1 MASTERQNSL
11 LVAEDWTKI
20 YQTFQNADFKS
31 YDFETIRRSMIEYL
45 RQNYIDSSEYVALI
59 DMIAFLA
66 QSLSFRVD
74 LNARE
79 NFLETA
85 TRRESILKLAKLVSY
100 NPKRNQ
106 TSNGLLKVVSV
117 STSDNIIDSNGTNL
131 SNKIVVWND
140 GTNPD
145 WYQQFTFVMNSAMS
159 SATFGRPNSRRTI
172 DGIVNEQYNLNVVS
186 ADVPVFSFSKTV
198 SGIPMNFEI
207 VGSSIIDKS
216 TVGEQDPKI
225 GASFGVIYKNDN
237 KGSGSKNSG
246 WFVQFK
252 EGTLQSSDFTI
263 TNPIANEVIGV
274 DVENINNS
282 DIWLYELN
290 ANGELSTMWTKLD
303 SVGGTSVIYNSIK
316 NKTKNIYSAST
327 RENDQVDLNFGDGVF
342 GKLPSGNFR
351 LYYRTSNG
359 LSYIISPQDM
369 NNIQVRMPYL
379 NGAGQSQT
387 LSIVLS
393 LQASVSNSAQS
404 ESNQSIKQNAPQMY
418 YTQNRM
424 ITGEDYNVL
433 PITINQD
440 IVKVK
445 SINRVS
451 SGISRYFE
459 INDPTGR
466 SSSIN
471 LFSDDGCIYQN
482 TYTTSFTF
490 NFNTKLN
497 RWFLKKKLE
506 IFIMNCLK
514 EF

>member
-45 RQNYIDSSEYVALI
+45 RQNYPESFNDYIDSSEYVALI

-207 VGSSIIDKS
+207 VGSSIIDRS

-327 RENDQVDLNFGDGVF
+327 RENDQIDLIIGLVTDLVI
-342 GKLPSGNFR
+342 LSVR
-351 LYYRTSNG
+351 RT
-359 LSYIISPQDM
+359 
-369 NNIQVRMPYL
+369 
-379 NGAGQSQT
+379 
-387 LSIVLS
+387 
-393 LQASVSNSAQS
+393 
-404 ESNQSIKQNAPQMY
+404 
-418 YTQNRM
+418 
-424 ITGEDYNVL
+424 
-433 PITINQD
+433 
-440 IVKVK
+440 
-445 SINRVS
+445 
-451 SGISRYFE
+451 
-459 INDPTGR
+459 
-466 SSSIN
+466 
-471 LFSDDGCIYQN
+471 
-482 TYTTSFTF
+482 
-490 NFNTKLN
+490 
-497 RWFLKKKLE
+497 
-506 IFIMNCLK
+506 
-514 EF
+514 